1 MAREFWNNFS
11 PENQRTFQTLS
22 IPKLQALAPNDD
34 CTPRTLLHSAGLS
47 SLDDVIDR
55 RHHAYPIELG
65 TIDDDGAYS
74 PFRARLHGLVKD
86 FFLGESIHLER
97 HRGREHLSRKPPQ
110 HLDVR
115 PVGSCKLQAT
125 GDKIQLFCC
134 RYGETTY
141 SEREPYEP
149 TWNYRDE
156 YLHPRDIHLAIPS
169 RAGLTPPDAVSLVNP
184 LRMSPREYVQDGEA
198 GAVFACTEG
207 MPGYVADLYWS
218 ESAFIESLNRV
229 QEIGRKL
236 IKDFAIMRATVR
248 GAGECEFPEAS
259 AILSKLYESAAQYGQ
274 TQEIPLFAAGIWG
287 VALQKQGRGSF
298 VCQMGVVGIEVDFS
312 AQEPEKPILPNKER
326 CFAIINFIVARDEF
340 GFLSI
345 KADRYTRRPIGD
357 LPWYDKLPEL
367 S

>member
-1 MAREFWNNFS
+1 MAREFWNTFS
-11 PENQRTFQTLS
+11 PENQRTFQALS
-22 IPKLQALAPNDD
+22 VPKLQTLAPGDN
-34 CTPRTLLHSAGLS
+34 CAPSALLQSAGLS
-47 SLDDVIDR
+47 SLDDIIHR
-55 RHHAYPIELG
+55 RHYSYPIELG
-65 TIDDDGAYS
+65 FIDDDGAYS

-86 FFLGESIHLER
+86 FFLGDSIHVER
-97 HRGREHLSRKPPQ
+97 HRGQEHLSRRPPQ

-125 GDKIQLFCC
+125 GDKIQIFCC

-141 SEREPYEP
+141 QERDPHEAS
-149 TWNYRDE
+149 WNYRDE
-156 YLHPRDIHLAIPS
+156 HLHPRDIHLAIPS

-184 LRMSPREYVQDGEA
+184 LRMSPREYLQDGEA

-218 ESAFIESLNRV
+218 ETAFIESLNRV
-229 QEIGRKL
+229 QDIGRAL
-236 IKDFAIMRATVR
+236 IENFAIMRATVR
-248 GAGECEFPEAS
+248 GSGECEFAEAS

-287 VALQKQGRGSF
+287 VALHKQNRSTF

-312 AQEPEKPILPNKER
+312 AQESNKPILPNKDR
-326 CFAIINFIVARDEF
+326 CFAIINFIVARDDF
-340 GFLSI
+340 GFISI
-345 KADRYTRRPIGD
+345 TPDKYTRRPLGE